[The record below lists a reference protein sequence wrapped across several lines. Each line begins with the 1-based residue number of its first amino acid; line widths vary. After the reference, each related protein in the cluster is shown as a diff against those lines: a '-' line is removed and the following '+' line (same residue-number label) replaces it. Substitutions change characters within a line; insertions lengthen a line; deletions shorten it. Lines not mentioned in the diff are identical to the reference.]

1 MGYAGLTCVALCVV
15 ALAAFRPTPARADHD
30 NVTDEELFGAPA
42 ADALELPVPQQL
54 LALTG
59 RRTAADGIKT
69 LSLCAARDDSTGAA
83 CRQALAVWLSE
94 ERRLSAAD
102 GGLSALLWRGAGGAA
117 PVLGIARWKW
127 VAVGATVC
135 CYATW
140 SYLVWLVL
148 GVVVL
153 AVRLL
158 AVAIQGVLLGLALT
172 VYGAAAIARQ
182 AATVYSNLSQHT
194 RRQQIEELDAQL
206 AWHARCQ
213 TGTPYEEWRK
223 IAERRD
229 ELSGA
234 AAWRKDDHGWEAV
247 RKQEET
253 LGRQSTATGLM
264 FALQPLMKR
273 PAHAEPAVA
282 MGGARHVSERQS
294 QVCVGRL
301 AMLRLIP
308 ATQSVPALTLAM
320 PSLATPSLAM
330 LTLGTAPLCVSRCC
344 WAR

>member
-15 ALAAFRPTPARADHD
+15 ALAAFRPSAAGADRD
-30 NVTDEELFGAPA
+30 NVTDEALFGALA
-42 ADALELPVPQQL
+42 ADALELPIPQQL

-69 LSLCAARDDSTGAA
+69 LALCAARDDSTGSA

-94 ERRLSAAD
+94 ERRLID
-102 GGLSALLWRGAGGAA
+102 GGSGLSALLWRGAGGAA

-127 VAVGATVC
+127 VAVGLTLC
-135 CYATW
+135 CYAGW
-140 SYLVWLVL
+140 SYIVWLLL
-148 GVVVL
+148 GVVII
-153 AVRLL
+153 AMRLL
-158 AVAIQGVLLGLALT
+158 AGAIQGLLLGMALA
-172 VYGAAAIARQ
+172 VYGVAAIARQ
-182 AATVYSNLSQHT
+182 AAGVYSNLLQHT
-194 RRQQIEELDAQL
+194 RRQQLEELDAQL

-213 TGTPYEEWRK
+213 SGTSYEEWRK
-223 IAERRD
+223 IAEKRD

-273 PAHAEPAVA
+273 PAQAEPAVA
-282 MGGARHVSERQS
+282 MGGARHVSGRQS
-294 QVCVGRL
+294 QVGCAQRAWG
-301 AMLRLIP
+301 
-308 ATQSVPALTLAM
+308 
-320 PSLATPSLAM
+320 
-330 LTLGTAPLCVSRCC
+330 
-344 WAR
+344 